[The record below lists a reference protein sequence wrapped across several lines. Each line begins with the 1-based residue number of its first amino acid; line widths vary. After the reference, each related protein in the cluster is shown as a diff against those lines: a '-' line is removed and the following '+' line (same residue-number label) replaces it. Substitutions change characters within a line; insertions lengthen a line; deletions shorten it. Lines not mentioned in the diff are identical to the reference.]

1 MHRVSP
7 HPIGCAASPAVSAE
21 TVVAD
26 GWTVFL
32 PFIAVSEQI
41 NPATGYLDDL
51 GVGILEFTGCV
62 CLQFGYPN
70 DEGLPEHP
78 LYEHGL
84 SDLSSTVGEVID
96 SDWARHVGTQM
107 RASTVRIW
115 GPRGTTPATPISL
128 RHFIAP
134 LKEKTFEYLASDA
147 KLVKFVESFDEAH
160 AYIRARQSE

>member
-7 HPIGCAASPAVSAE
+7 HPIGCAASPSVPAE

-32 PFIAVSEQI
+32 LFFAVSEQI

-96 SDWARHVGTQM
+96 SDWARYVGTQM

-115 GPRGTTPATPISL
+115 DRAELRPLHRSPCDTLSL
-128 RHFIAP
+128 SSRRRRSSV
-134 LKEKTFEYLASDA
+134 L
-147 KLVKFVESFDEAH
+147 
-160 AYIRARQSE
+160 RAMPSW